1 MMSSSFQIPTILSIK
16 EEKKSKGEFPVAH
29 YSYSS
34 FTKFST
40 DPFMFKVRYI
50 NGDSIDTT
58 TSPSAILGQACH
70 KALQTYLGGNPDMP
84 TPADEGEAITLGHDV
99 GLKFLQDYPEGFIAY
114 NTVIGNREKLMER
127 YAFAYFGYIKESHF
141 REQIKELLIVEKA
154 LKHKVS
160 VDGKILPI
168 PLKGFPDLV
177 YRDEDGRI
185 VIEDHKFTSRY
196 SPEEDIDGEKLI
208 QSIFLFYLVTAELG
222 ELPHRIKFREFKV
235 IPNAD
240 KSPQTK
246 EFEIV
251 YQDTPLAFDFFFR
264 FYEDVTDALMGKAVF
279 VPNIKAMYD
288 KEVSI
293 LAYIHRL
300 DIDEERAKRFKEAQ
314 VDNIT
319 DFLKMKL
326 TSDTNMKKY
335 LDTVATKFISA
346 KTMNYKDKTIEVR
359 IKMKLAEHGMGLE
372 FDSKVEG
379 GSVTLYRYEPSIGL
393 KMSKIEAYRAD
404 IEQVVGMS
412 GIRILAPI
420 PNSDLVG
427 FEIPNETRTFPAIPI
442 NRASFE
448 IAIGETVDGKEKRF
462 DIRNAPHMLVAGS
475 TGSGKSVFLNSVI
488 KQLLTVPNV
497 EFHLFDPKQIELFQF
512 DGHPKVKEYAHNP
525 NTISNSLE
533 NLVEEM
539 EKRYSKM
546 QKAKARHIS
555 EMKMTYKIIV
565 IDEYADLAMRGG
577 VEVNI
582 QLLAQKG
589 RACGIHLIIAT
600 QRASTKIING
610 DIKVNFPVKA
620 VFKMSKG
627 VDSRVMLDEDGA
639 EKLLGKGDMLFLGE
653 NGVERL
659 QGYQS

>member
-1 MMSSSFQIPTILSIK
+1 
-16 EEKKSKGEFPVAH
+16 
-29 YSYSS
+29 
-34 FTKFST
+34 
-40 DPFMFKVRYI
+40 MFKVNYI
-50 NGDSIDTT
+50 NGDRIETT
-58 TSPSAILGQACH
+58 TSPSAVLGQSCH
-70 KALQTYLGGNPDMP
+70 KALQAYLGGHPDFP
-84 TPADEGEAITLGHDV
+84 TPADEGEAIQLGHDV
-99 GLKFLQDYPEGFIAY
+99 GLKFLQEFPEGFIEY

-127 YAFAYFGYIKESHF
+127 YAFAYFGYIKESNY
-141 REQIKELLIVEKA
+141 RNEVKETLIVEKG

-160 VDGKILPI
+160 VDGRVLPV
-168 PLKGFPDLV
+168 PLKGFPDIV
-177 YRDEDGRI
+177 YRDHEGRI
-185 VIEDHKFTSRY
+185 CIDDHKWTSRY
-196 SPEEDIDGEKLI
+196 SPEEAIDGEKLI
-208 QSIFLFYLVTAELG
+208 QAVFLFYLVAAELG
-222 ELPHRIKFREFKV
+222 ELPYKVKFREFKF

-240 KSPQTK
+240 KSKQTK
-246 EFEIV
+246 EFEII
-251 YQDTPLAFDFFFR
+251 YSDTPLAFDFFFR

-300 DIDEERAKRFKEAQ
+300 DIDEERARKFKEAQ

-319 DFLKMKL
+319 DFLKMRIQN
-326 TSDTNMKKY
+326 DGNMKKY

-346 KTMNYKDKTIEVR
+346 KTMNYKDKPIEVR

-372 FDSKVEG
+372 FDSKVVG

-393 KMSKIEAYRAD
+393 KMSKIEAYSKD
-404 IEQVVGMS
+404 IEQVIGIS

-420 PNSDLVG
+420 PHSDLVG
-427 FEIPNETRTFPAIPI
+427 FEIPNENRRFPPVPI
-442 NRASFE
+442 NKGTFE

-475 TGSGKSVFLNSVI
+475 TGSGKSVFLNSTI
-488 KQLLTVPNV
+488 KQLLTVPEV
-497 EFHLFDPKQIELFQF
+497 DFHLFDPKQIELFQF
-512 DGHPKVKEYAHNP
+512 DGHPKVKEYLHNP
-525 NTISNSLE
+525 KSISIALE
-533 NLVEEM
+533 ALVEEM
-539 EKRYSKM
+539 ENRYSKM

-555 EMKMTYKIIV
+555 EMKMKYKIVV
-565 IDEYADLAMRGG
+565 IDEYADLSMRGG
-577 VEVNI
+577 VEGNI

-600 QRASTKIING
+600 QRASTKVING

-627 VDSRVMLDEDGA
+627 VDSRVMLDEEGA

-653 NGVERL
+653 NGLERL
-659 QGYQS
+659 QGYLS